1 MFQAMNETDAQ
12 FPSPFEVKV
21 SEQWQ
26 KSSATKSSCFRPLT
40 GIKVSE
46 HLAFNL
52 INSLDYESF
61 RPLSGIKV
69 SERTGEWGYK
79 TIL

>member
-26 KSSATKSSCFRPLT
+26 K
-40 GIKVSE
+40 I
-46 HLAFNL
+46 
-52 INSLDYESF
+52 
-61 RPLSGIKV
+61 
-69 SERTGEWGYK
+69 ERNQELMFPSPHGD
-79 TIL
+79 